1 MNVRA
6 AQRVGRVHAAQ
17 NWHYTQDNRA
27 HDLPMFERESP
38 PEGPPAPAQ
47 AA

>member
-1 MNVRA
+1 MNVRGRD
-6 AQRVGRVHAAQ
+6 RVAS
-17 NWHYTQDNRA
+17 NWAWTVDNRD

-38 PEGPPAPAQ
+38 PAGLPAPAQ

>member
-1 MNVRA
+1 MIVRGRD
-6 AQRVGRVHAAQ
+6 RVAS
-17 NWHYTQDNRA
+17 NWEWTADNRQ

-38 PEGPPAPAQ
+38 PEGHSAPAQ

>member
-1 MNVRA
+1 MIVRGRD
-6 AQRVGRVHAAQ
+6 RVAS
-17 NWHYTQDNRA
+17 NWNRTADNRE

-38 PEGPPAPAQ
+38 PEGLPAPAE

>member
-1 MNVRA
+1 MNVRGRNRA
-6 AQRVGRVHAAQ
+6 AS
-17 NWHYTQDNRA
+17 NWEQTADNRE

-38 PEGPPAPAQ
+38 PAGLPAPAQ

>member
-1 MNVRA
+1 MNVLGRD
-6 AQRVGRVHAAQ
+6 RVAG
-17 NWHYTQDNRA
+17 NWAWTADNRE

-38 PEGPPAPAQ
+38 PAGLPAPPQ

>member
-1 MNVRA
+1 MNVR
-6 AQRVGRVHAAQ
+6 GRSRGAG
-17 NWHYTQDNRA
+17 NWKETLDNRV

-38 PEGPPAPAQ
+38 PAGLSAPTE

>member
-1 MNVRA
+1 MNVRGRNRA
-6 AQRVGRVHAAQ
+6 AS
-17 NWHYTQDNRA
+17 NWTWTADNRA

-38 PEGPPAPAQ
+38 PAGLPAPAQ

>member
-1 MNVRA
+1 MKMRA
-6 AQRVGRVHAAQ
+6 AQRVGRDDAAQ
-17 NWHYTQDNRA
+17 NWHYTQDNRG

-38 PEGPPAPAQ
+38 PAGLPAPAQ